1 VAIKIQDRVKQG
13 TNTTGSGTITFHVSY
28 ASSGFDD
35 FSVLGNGSKTYYAIE
50 EAPSGWEVGIGTYN
64 SNTLSRDTIF
74 DSSEGGA
81 KINLGGSGLVFVT
94 LPASKTVIA
103 DENNNVFATG
113 LDVGATG
120 IVFNDGTTQTTAFTG
135 IAGFATE
142 AYVTGVSGHL
152 QTQISSNDSDIAAN
166 LAKITGVSGTAV
178 INTSSISTNT
188 TNIAANTIRLAD
200 VSGSVDINTAKIG
213 TVSGTADTNTTNIAT
228 NTAKIGTVSGT
239 VDTNTTNIASNV
251 TQIVAN
257 SGRLAT
263 VSGSVDINTAMITGV
278 SGVAVSKDN
287 YQYWTVSDG
296 ATDKNVTTTEKI
308 TFTGA
313 GNTSVSYSS
322 NVVTISGSS
331 AGGGGDGYDFNV
343 SDGGSADTIASGQ
356 TVIWTGLGNNTVSYN
371 SSSNT
376 FSISGADQDLSSYA
390 TQSYVT
396 GASGHLQT
404 QITTNVNNIS
414 SNDTDISNL
423 SGLVSTN
430 TSNIATVSG
439 IAAGKDNY
447 QYWTITDGPNSE
459 NIQSTNIVKFSGE
472 GNTTV
477 SYDTGSNTVS
487 ISGAAA
493 GGGGGYDFTVSDG
506 SNSEVI
512 SSGDSVTW
520 TGLGNNTVTYN
531 SASNTFS
538 ISGTDQDLSSYAT
551 QSYVTGASGHLQ
563 SQITSNDNDISINLA
578 KVTGVSGTA
587 ATNTTNISTNITNIS
602 TNTTRLA
609 DVSGSV
615 DINTAKIGTVSG
627 TAADNATNI
636 ANTSGDLYG
645 HWIISAGAVQENVAK
660 TEKVKF
666 TGTGATTVSYDTGTN
681 TLTVNTPSSEAGYEY
696 WTATDGSAN
705 TSSVANGQ
713 AVRITGAGNVTVD
726 FASGS
731 PNVFTVSG
739 ADQDLSSYATQA
751 YVTGASGHLQTQIS
765 SNDSDIASNVTNIAA
780 NTARLADVSGS
791 VDINTAMITGVSGT
805 AATNTTNIATNVT
818 NIAANTARLADV
830 SGSVDINTAMIT
842 GVSGTAATNT
852 TNIATN
858 VTNIAA
864 NTARLGTVSGSVDIN
879 TAMIT
884 GVSGNLNTVSGLLY
898 TSWTVTDGS
907 NSEAITAGGQVNFT
921 GGGNTTVSYNTSS
934 NTVTISGNDVTNT
947 YNAGSGLNE
956 DPSKTF
962 NVQTDNSTLEVNSD
976 IVRIKDNGV
985 TNAKLANTGVTVTA
999 GTGLTNGG
1007 VVALGASV
1015 TVDAITASTSAV
1027 GVVQLQDTVTDGTT
1041 NRAVTPN
1048 AVYDMSGVI
1057 NGNINTY
1064 TAGSGLNLDGTEFD
1078 VKLDNSTVEFNSDII
1093 QIKDDGVTNAKLA
1106 NTGVTVTAGTGLTNG
1121 GVVALG
1127 ASVTFDAILAT
1138 TSGTGVVQLQD
1149 AITNGTI
1156 DRAVT
1161 PNAVY
1166 DMSGVINGNIN
1177 TYTAGS
1183 GLNLDGTEF
1192 DVKLDNSTLEFNSDI
1207 IQIKDAGVSNGK
1219 LAYDSV
1225 TITAGSGLS
1234 NGGEVDLGATK
1245 VIDITPGGVTNAMLA
1260 GSISESKL
1268 ASDVNLDA
1276 VTDNGATTTNGINVG
1291 MIDTSGVRSS
1301 MQSGAG
1307 SSPGD
1312 TRNLDLSQASTFHH
1326 SMNSGLNNITLT
1338 NVTAGQKFVLRLTQN
1353 ASATGIV
1360 SFFGGVRWPAGTTP
1374 TLTATTSKTDVFG
1387 FLCVVSG
1394 SYDGFIIGQN
1404 I

>member
-1 VAIKIQDRVKQG
+1 MLGATFLLHKGDPVAIKIQDRVKQG

-64 SNTLSRDTIF
+64 SNTLSRDTVF
-74 DSSEGGA
+74 DSSAGGA

-94 LPASKTVIA
+94 LPASKIVIA
-103 DENNNVFATG
+103 DENNNVSVTG

-120 IVFNDGTTQTTAFTG
+120 IVFNDGTKQTTAFTG

-142 AYVTGVSGHL
+142 AYVTGASGHL

-166 LAKITGVSGTAV
+166 LAKITGVSGTAAT
-178 INTSSISTNT
+178 NTSNISNNT

-213 TVSGTADTNTTNIAT
+213 TVSGT
-228 NTAKIGTVSGT
+228 

-251 TQIVAN
+251 TQIAAN
-257 SGRLAT
+257 SGRLAD

-296 ATDKNVTTTEKI
+296 ATDENVTTTEKI

-343 SDGGSADTIASGQ
+343 SAGGSADTISSGQ
-356 TVIWTGLGNNTVSYN
+356 TVIWTGLGNNTVTYN

-477 SYDTGSNTVS
+477 SYDVGSNTVS

-512 SSGDSVTW
+512 SSGNSVTW

-531 SASNTFS
+531 SDSNTFS

-563 SQITSNDNDISINLA
+563 SQINTNDTDISNLS
-578 KVTGVSGTA
+578 GLVSS
-587 ATNTTNISTNITNIS
+587 NTSNISTASGTLQSQITS
-602 TNTTRLA
+602 NTT
-609 DVSGSV
+609 
-615 DINTAKIGTVSG
+615 DIS
-627 TAADNATNI
+627 
-636 ANTSGDLYG
+636 NTSGDLYG

-705 TSSVANGQ
+705 TSSVENGQ

-731 PNVFTVSG
+731 PNIFTVSG

-751 YVTGASGHLQTQIS
+751 YVTGASGHY
-765 SNDSDIASNVTNIAA
+765 
-780 NTARLADVSGS
+780 RL
-791 VDINTAMITGVSGT
+791 
-805 AATNTTNIATNVT
+805 
-818 NIAANTARLADV
+818 R
-830 SGSVDINTAMIT
+830 
-842 GVSGTAATNT
+842 
-852 TNIATN
+852 
-858 VTNIAA
+858 
-864 NTARLGTVSGSVDIN
+864 
-879 TAMIT
+879 
-884 GVSGNLNTVSGLLY
+884 Y
-898 TSWTVTDGS
+898 
-907 NSEAITAGGQVNFT
+907 
-921 GGGNTTVSYNTSS
+921 
-934 NTVTISGNDVTNT
+934 
-947 YNAGSGLNE
+947 
-956 DPSKTF
+956 
-962 NVQTDNSTLEVNSD
+962 
-976 IVRIKDNGV
+976 
-985 TNAKLANTGVTVTA
+985 
-999 GTGLTNGG
+999 
-1007 VVALGASV
+1007 
-1015 TVDAITASTSAV
+1015 
-1027 GVVQLQDTVTDGTT
+1027 
-1041 NRAVTPN
+1041 
-1048 AVYDMSGVI
+1048 
-1057 NGNINTY
+1057 
-1064 TAGSGLNLDGTEFD
+1064 
-1078 VKLDNSTVEFNSDII
+1078 
-1093 QIKDDGVTNAKLA
+1093 
-1106 NTGVTVTAGTGLTNG
+1106 
-1121 GVVALG
+1121 
-1127 ASVTFDAILAT
+1127 LAT
-1138 TSGTGVVQLQD
+1138 QQD
-1149 AITNGTI
+1149 LRMCQVRLIL
-1156 DRAVT
+1156 T
-1161 PNAVY
+1161 P
-1166 DMSGVINGNIN
+1166 
-1177 TYTAGS
+1177 
-1183 GLNLDGTEF
+1183 L
-1192 DVKLDNSTLEFNSDI
+1192 
-1207 IQIKDAGVSNGK
+1207 
-1219 LAYDSV
+1219 
-1225 TITAGSGLS
+1225 
-1234 NGGEVDLGATK
+1234 
-1245 VIDITPGGVTNAMLA
+1245 
-1260 GSISESKL
+1260 
-1268 ASDVNLDA
+1268 
-1276 VTDNGATTTNGINVG
+1276 
-1291 MIDTSGVRSS
+1291 
-1301 MQSGAG
+1301 
-1307 SSPGD
+1307 
-1312 TRNLDLSQASTFHH
+1312 
-1326 SMNSGLNNITLT
+1326 
-1338 NVTAGQKFVLRLTQN
+1338 
-1353 ASATGIV
+1353 
-1360 SFFGGVRWPAGTTP
+1360 
-1374 TLTATTSKTDVFG
+1374 
-1387 FLCVVSG
+1387 
-1394 SYDGFIIGQN
+1394 
-1404 I
+1404 

>member
-1 VAIKIQDRVKQG
+1 MAIKIQDRVKQG

-74 DSSEGGA
+74 DSSAGGA

-142 AYVTGVSGHL
+142 AYVTGVSGYL

-200 VSGSVDINTAKIG
+200 VSGSVDINTAKIGTVSGTADTNTTNIATNTAKIG

-296 ATDKNVTTTEKI
+296 ATDENVTTTEKI

-578 KVTGVSGTA
+578 KITGVSGTA

-731 PNVFTVSG
+731 PNIFTVSG

-780 NTARLADVSGS
+780 NTARLGTVSGS

-805 AATNTTNIATNVT
+805 AATNTSSISTNTTNIATNVT
-818 NIAANTARLADV
+818 NIAANTTRLATV

-852 TNIATN
+852 SSISTNTTNIATN
-858 VTNIAA
+858 
-864 NTARLGTVSGSVDIN
+864 
-879 TAMIT
+879 
-884 GVSGNLNTVSGLLY
+884 
-898 TSWTVTDGS
+898 
-907 NSEAITAGGQVNFT
+907 
-921 GGGNTTVSYNTSS
+921 
-934 NTVTISGNDVTNT
+934 
-947 YNAGSGLNE
+947 
-956 DPSKTF
+956 K
-962 NVQTDNSTLEVNSD
+962 
-976 IVRIKDNGV
+976 
-985 TNAKLANTGVTVTA
+985 
-999 GTGLTNGG
+999 
-1007 VVALGASV
+1007 
-1015 TVDAITASTSAV
+1015 
-1027 GVVQLQDTVTDGTT
+1027 
-1041 NRAVTPN
+1041 
-1048 AVYDMSGVI
+1048 
-1057 NGNINTY
+1057 
-1064 TAGSGLNLDGTEFD
+1064 
-1078 VKLDNSTVEFNSDII
+1078 
-1093 QIKDDGVTNAKLA
+1093 
-1106 NTGVTVTAGTGLTNG
+1106 
-1121 GVVALG
+1121 
-1127 ASVTFDAILAT
+1127 
-1138 TSGTGVVQLQD
+1138 
-1149 AITNGTI
+1149 
-1156 DRAVT
+1156 
-1161 PNAVY
+1161 
-1166 DMSGVINGNIN
+1166 
-1177 TYTAGS
+1177 
-1183 GLNLDGTEF
+1183 
-1192 DVKLDNSTLEFNSDI
+1192 
-1207 IQIKDAGVSNGK
+1207 
-1219 LAYDSV
+1219 
-1225 TITAGSGLS
+1225 
-1234 NGGEVDLGATK
+1234 
-1245 VIDITPGGVTNAMLA
+1245 
-1260 GSISESKL
+1260 
-1268 ASDVNLDA
+1268 
-1276 VTDNGATTTNGINVG
+1276 
-1291 MIDTSGVRSS
+1291 
-1301 MQSGAG
+1301 
-1307 SSPGD
+1307 
-1312 TRNLDLSQASTFHH
+1312 
-1326 SMNSGLNNITLT
+1326 
-1338 NVTAGQKFVLRLTQN
+1338 
-1353 ASATGIV
+1353 
-1360 SFFGGVRWPAGTTP
+1360 
-1374 TLTATTSKTDVFG
+1374 
-1387 FLCVVSG
+1387 
-1394 SYDGFIIGQN
+1394 
-1404 I
+1404 

>member
-1 VAIKIQDRVKQG
+1 MAIKIQDRVKQG

-64 SNTLSRDTIF
+64 SNTLSRDTVF
-74 DSSEGGA
+74 DSSAGGA

-94 LPASKTVIA
+94 LPASKIVIA
-103 DENNNVFATG
+103 DENNNVSVTG

-120 IVFNDGTTQTTAFTG
+120 IVFNDGTIQTTAFDGSVGGYDFTVSDGSNSEVISSGNTVVWTG
-135 IAGFATE
+135 AGNTTVSYDTGTNTFSVSGTDQDLSSYATQT
-142 AYVTGVSGHL
+142 YVNDASGHL
-152 QTQISSNDSDIAAN
+152 QSQISTNDTDISN
-166 LAKITGVSGTAV
+166 LSGLV
-178 INTSSISTNT
+178 STNT
-188 TNIAANTIRLAD
+188 TNISSNDTDIANLSGL
-200 VSGSVDINTAKIG
+200 VSTNSTDI
-213 TVSGTADTNTTNIAT
+213 
-228 NTAKIGTVSGT
+228 
-239 VDTNTTNIASNV
+239 
-251 TQIVAN
+251 
-257 SGRLAT
+257 AT
-263 VSGSVDINTAMITGV
+263 VSGLTVTNANNISSNDADISNLSGLVATNTSDISTVSGLTVTNSNNIDTVSGLLYNSWTASDGSNSEAISGGDEVKFTGTGATTVSYNNGSNTFTINTPTSEAGYE
-278 SGVAVSKDN
+278 G
-287 YQYWTVSDG
+287 WT
-296 ATDKNVTTTEKI
+296 ATDGNATSEIANGNDVKI
-308 TFTGA
+308 TGA
-313 GNTSVSYSS
+313 GNVTVSF
-322 NVVTISGSS
+322 VSGSP
-331 AGGGGDGYDFNV
+331 NV
-343 SDGGSADTIASGQ
+343 F
-356 TVIWTGLGNNTVSYN
+356 TV
-371 SSSNT
+371 
-376 FSISGADQDLSSYA
+376 SGADQDLSSYA
-390 TQSYVT
+390 TQAYVT

-477 SYDTGSNTVS
+477 SYDAGSNTVS

-512 SSGDSVTW
+512 SSGNSVTW

-531 SASNTFS
+531 SDSNTFS

-563 SQITSNDNDISINLA
+563 SQINTNDTDISNLS
-578 KVTGVSGTA
+578 GLVSS
-587 ATNTTNISTNITNIS
+587 NTSNISTASGTLQSQITS
-602 TNTTRLA
+602 NTT
-609 DVSGSV
+609 
-615 DINTAKIGTVSG
+615 DIS
-627 TAADNATNI
+627 
-636 ANTSGDLYG
+636 NTSGDLYG

-705 TSSVANGQ
+705 TSSVENGQ

-731 PNVFTVSG
+731 PNIFTVSG

-765 SNDSDIASNVTNIAA
+765 SN
-780 NTARLADVSGS
+780 TARLAD
-791 VDINTAMITGVSGT
+791 
-805 AATNTTNIATNVT
+805 
-818 NIAANTARLADV
+818 
-830 SGSVDINTAMIT
+830 
-842 GVSGTAATNT
+842 
-852 TNIATN
+852 
-858 VTNIAA
+858 
-864 NTARLGTVSGSVDIN
+864 VSGSVDIN

-898 TSWTVTDGS
+898 TSWTVSDGS

-956 DPSKTF
+956 DPLKTF

-976 IVRIKDNGV
+976 IVRIKDGGV

-1027 GVVQLQDTVTDGTT
+1027 GVVQLQDAVTDGTT
-1041 NRAVTPN
+1041 DKAVTPN

-1207 IQIKDAGVSNGK
+1207 IQIKDAGVSNAK
-1219 LAYDSV
+1219 LANDSV

-1353 ASATGIV
+1353 ATATGTV
-1360 SFFGGVRWPAGTTP
+1360 SFFGGIRWPGGTVP

>member
-1 VAIKIQDRVKQG
+1 LLGATFLLHKGDLVAIKIQDRVKQG

-35 FSVLGNGSKTYYAIE
+35 FSVLGNGTKTYYAIE
-50 EAPSGWEVGIGTYN
+50 ESPSGWEVGIGTYS
-64 SNTLSRDTIF
+64 SNTLSRDTVF
-74 DSSEGGA
+74 DSSAGGA

-94 LPASKTVIA
+94 LPASKIVIA
-103 DENNNVFATG
+103 DENNNVSVTG

-120 IVFNDGTTQTTAFTG
+120 IVFNDGTKQTTAFTG

-142 AYVTGVSGHL
+142 AYVTGASGHL

-166 LAKITGVSGTAV
+166 LAKITGVSGTAAT
-178 INTSSISTNT
+178 NTSSISTNT
-188 TNIAANTIRLAD
+188 TNIATNTARLGT
-200 VSGSVDINTAKIG
+200 VSGSVDINTA
-213 TVSGTADTNTTNIAT
+213 N
-228 NTAKIGTVSGT
+228 IGTVSGT
-239 VDTNTTNIASNV
+239 VDTNTTNIATN
-251 TQIVAN
+251 TA
-257 SGRLAT
+257 RLGT
-263 VSGSVDINTAMITGV
+263 VSGSVDINTAKITGV
-278 SGVAVSKDN
+278 SGVAASKDN
-287 YQYWTVSDG
+287 YQYWTLSDG
-296 ATDKNVTTTEKI
+296 ATDEDVTTTEKI

-343 SDGGSADTIASGQ
+343 SAGGSADTISSGQ
-356 TVIWTGLGNNTVSYN
+356 TVIWTGLGNNTVTYN

-376 FSISGADQDLSSYA
+376 FSISGA
-390 TQSYVT
+390 
-396 GASGHLQT
+396 
-404 QITTNVNNIS
+404 
-414 SNDTDISNL
+414 
-423 SGLVSTN
+423 
-430 TSNIATVSG
+430 
-439 IAAGKDNY
+439 
-447 QYWTITDGPNSE
+447 
-459 NIQSTNIVKFSGE
+459 
-472 GNTTV
+472 
-477 SYDTGSNTVS
+477 
-487 ISGAAA
+487 
-493 GGGGGYDFTVSDG
+493 
-506 SNSEVI
+506 
-512 SSGDSVTW
+512 
-520 TGLGNNTVTYN
+520 
-531 SASNTFS
+531 
-538 ISGTDQDLSSYAT
+538 DQDLSSYAT

-578 KVTGVSGTA
+578 KITGVSGTA
-587 ATNTTNISTNITNIS
+587 ATNATNISTNVTNIS

-731 PNVFTVSG
+731 PNIFTVSG

-805 AATNTTNIATNVT
+805 AATNTTNIT
-818 NIAANTARLADV
+818 
-830 SGSVDINTAMIT
+830 
-842 GVSGTAATNT
+842 
-852 TNIATN
+852 TN

-884 GVSGNLNTVSGLLY
+884 GVSGTAATNTSSISTNTTNIAANTARLADVSGSVDINTAKITGVSGNLNTVSGLLY
-898 TSWTVTDGS
+898 TSWTVSDGL

-934 NTVTISGNDVTNT
+934 NTVTISGNDVSNT

-985 TNAKLANTGVTVTA
+985 TNAKLANTGVTVSA

-1057 NGNINTY
+1057 NGNINSY

-1207 IQIKDAGVSNGK
+1207 IQIKDAGVSNAK
-1219 LAYDSV
+1219 LANDSV

-1291 MIDTSGVRSS
+1291 MVDTSGVRSA

-1326 SMNSGLNNITLT
+1326 SMNQGLNNITLT

-1353 ASATGIV
+1353 ATATGTV
-1360 SFFGGVRWPAGTTP
+1360 SFFGGVRWPGGTVP

>member
-1 VAIKIQDRVKQG
+1 
-13 TNTTGSGTITFHVSY
+13 
-28 ASSGFDD
+28 
-35 FSVLGNGSKTYYAIE
+35 
-50 EAPSGWEVGIGTYN
+50 
-64 SNTLSRDTIF
+64 
-74 DSSEGGA
+74 
-81 KINLGGSGLVFVT
+81 
-94 LPASKTVIA
+94 
-103 DENNNVFATG
+103 
-113 LDVGATG
+113 
-120 IVFNDGTTQTTAFTG
+120 
-135 IAGFATE
+135 
-142 AYVTGVSGHL
+142 
-152 QTQISSNDSDIAAN
+152 
-166 LAKITGVSGTAV
+166 
-178 INTSSISTNT
+178 
-188 TNIAANTIRLAD
+188 
-200 VSGSVDINTAKIG
+200 
-213 TVSGTADTNTTNIAT
+213 
-228 NTAKIGTVSGT
+228 
-239 VDTNTTNIASNV
+239 
-251 TQIVAN
+251 
-257 SGRLAT
+257 
-263 VSGSVDINTAMITGV
+263 MITGV

-731 PNVFTVSG
+731 PNIFTVSG
-739 ADQDLSSYATQA
+739 ADQVLSSYATQA

-765 SNDSDIASNVTNIAA
+765 SNDSDIAA
-780 NTARLADVSGS
+780 NLAK
-791 VDINTAMITGVSGT
+791 ITGVSGT
-805 AATNTTNIATNVT
+805 AVTNTSSI
-818 NIAANTARLADV
+818 
-830 SGSVDINTAMIT
+830 S
-842 GVSGTAATNT
+842 TNT

-879 TAMIT
+879 TAMITGVSGTAATNTSSISTNTTNIATNVTNIAANTARLGTVSGSVDINTAMITGVSGTAATNTSSISTNTTNIATNVTNIAANTARLADVSGSVDINTAKIT

-934 NTVTISGNDVTNT
+934 NTVTISGNDVSNT
-947 YNAGSGLNE
+947 YNAGSGH
-956 DPSKTF
+956 
-962 NVQTDNSTLEVNSD
+962 LE
-976 IVRIKDNGV
+976 
-985 TNAKLANTGVTVTA
+985 
-999 GTGLTNGG
+999 
-1007 VVALGASV
+1007 
-1015 TVDAITASTSAV
+1015 
-1027 GVVQLQDTVTDGTT
+1027 
-1041 NRAVTPN
+1041 
-1048 AVYDMSGVI
+1048 
-1057 NGNINTY
+1057 
-1064 TAGSGLNLDGTEFD
+1064 NLCW
-1078 VKLDNSTVEFNSDII
+1078 
-1093 QIKDDGVTNAKLA
+1093 
-1106 NTGVTVTAGTGLTNG
+1106 
-1121 GVVALG
+1121 
-1127 ASVTFDAILAT
+1127 
-1138 TSGTGVVQLQD
+1138 
-1149 AITNGTI
+1149 
-1156 DRAVT
+1156 
-1161 PNAVY
+1161 
-1166 DMSGVINGNIN
+1166 
-1177 TYTAGS
+1177 
-1183 GLNLDGTEF
+1183 
-1192 DVKLDNSTLEFNSDI
+1192 
-1207 IQIKDAGVSNGK
+1207 
-1219 LAYDSV
+1219 
-1225 TITAGSGLS
+1225 
-1234 NGGEVDLGATK
+1234 
-1245 VIDITPGGVTNAMLA
+1245 
-1260 GSISESKL
+1260 
-1268 ASDVNLDA
+1268 
-1276 VTDNGATTTNGINVG
+1276 
-1291 MIDTSGVRSS
+1291 
-1301 MQSGAG
+1301 
-1307 SSPGD
+1307 
-1312 TRNLDLSQASTFHH
+1312 H
-1326 SMNSGLNNITLT
+1326 
-1338 NVTAGQKFVLRLTQN
+1338 KFVKM
-1353 ASATGIV
+1353 I
-1360 SFFGGVRWPAGTTP
+1360 
-1374 TLTATTSKTDVFG
+1374 
-1387 FLCVVSG
+1387 
-1394 SYDGFIIGQN
+1394 
-1404 I
+1404 